1 MKRFLLT
8 TSILALTAGGAF
20 AQGMSNA
27 PSDAPR
33 SLSPSSGAAS
43 DSRMTPAAP
52 GTSSTATSESP
63 AQVMQA
69 QQALKQKG
77 LYTGP
82 VDGKVG
88 PETRSAI
95 SQFQKQTGLQQTAQ
109 LDEQTMDSLE
119 GSGGGSSSRMPS
131 NSAMP
136 GSSAGSKSNPAG
148 NASGSG
154 FTPPQNQNNDKD
166 DDSDKK

>member
-1 MKRFLLT
+1 MKRLLLA
-8 TSILALTAGGAF
+8 TSILALAAGGAF
-20 AQGMSNA
+20 AQGMNNA

-33 SLSPSSGAAS
+33 SLSPSTGAS
-43 DSRMTPAAP
+43 SSSRTAPAVQ
-52 GTSSTATSESP
+52 GMSSTATTESP
-63 AQVMQA
+63 TQVMQA

-95 SQFQKQTGLQQTAQ
+95 SQFQKQNGLQQSAQ
-109 LDEQTMDSLE
+109 LDEQTIDNLQ
-119 GSGGGSSSRMPS
+119 GSGAGSRTRTPS

-136 GSSAGSKSNPAG
+136 DSSPGSKNNPAG

-154 FTPPQNQNNDKD
+154 FSPQQNNDKD
-166 DDSDKK
+166 GDSDTK

>member
-1 MKRFLLT
+1 M
-8 TSILALTAGGAF
+8 
-20 AQGMSNA
+20 
-27 PSDAPR
+27 
-33 SLSPSSGAAS
+33 
-43 DSRMTPAAP
+43 
-52 GTSSTATSESP
+52 SSTTTTESP

-77 LYTGP
+77 LYDGP

-95 SQFQKQTGLQQTAQ
+95 SQFQKQSGLRQSAQ
-109 LDEQTMDSLE
+109 LDEPTMDNLQ
-119 GSGGGSSSRMPS
+119 GSGAGSSTRMPS

-154 FTPPQNQNNDKD
+154 FSPQQNNDKD
-166 DDSDKK
+166 GDGDSK

>member
-1 MKRFLLT
+1 MRRFLLA

-20 AQGMSNA
+20 AQGMNTA
-27 PSDAPR
+27 PSEAPR
-33 SLSPSSGAAS
+33 SLSPSPGAAS
-43 DSRMTPAAP
+43 SSATTPATP
-52 GTSSTATSESP
+52 GMSSTATSESP

-109 LDEQTMDSLE
+109 LDEQTMDNLQ
-119 GSGGGSSSRMPS
+119 GSGTRMPS

-136 GSSAGSKSNPAG
+136 GSSAGSRSNPGG
-148 NASGSG
+148 NTSGSG
-154 FTPPQNQNNDKD
+154 FTPPQNQDNDKD
-166 DDSDKK
+166 SDGDSK